1 MLFIKLLSF
10 PPVSGTEYPDDMVPI
25 SETYGHNPVADPSE
39 AKVPI
44 FASAMLLV
52 GQDHAFGSAK
62 AYCAVEKATPFFWR
76 FCLSLAGSHS
86 NEVLSMV

>member
-1 MLFIKLLSF
+1 
-10 PPVSGTEYPDDMVPI
+10 MVPI

-52 GQDHAFGSAK
+52 GQDHAFGVCKSILRRGKGHAMFL
-62 AYCAVEKATPFFWR
+62 AILPVFGWIPF
-76 FCLSLAGSHS
+76 
-86 NEVLSMV
+86 E